1 LAPSKWPD
9 GVPLAALGRVTT
21 IQEVAVPTKRTF
33 DLVIIMLL
41 AWVPAKG
48 LAKMVAAR
56 HAASDEGITRTIA
69 HAAEVIL

>member
-1 LAPSKWPD
+1 M
-9 GVPLAALGRVTT
+9 
-21 IQEVAVPTKRTF
+21 PTRRTF

-41 AWVPAKG
+41 AWQPAKG

-56 HAASDEGITRTIA
+56 HASTDKGIAKDIA

>member
-1 LAPSKWPD
+1 M
-9 GVPLAALGRVTT
+9 
-21 IQEVAVPTKRTF
+21 PTKRTF

-56 HAASDEGITRTIA
+56 HAASDTGVTRTIA

>member
-1 LAPSKWPD
+1 M
-9 GVPLAALGRVTT
+9 
-21 IQEVAVPTKRTF
+21 PTKRTF

>member
-1 LAPSKWPD
+1 M
-9 GVPLAALGRVTT
+9 
-21 IQEVAVPTKRTF
+21 PTKRTF

-56 HAASDEGITRTIA
+56 HASQDTGIAKTVA

>member
-1 LAPSKWPD
+1 MVLR
-9 GVPLAALGRVTT
+9 AALTRLSSGTMGKAASDRGGT
-21 IQEVAVPTKRTF
+21 VPTKRTF

-56 HAASDEGITRTIA
+56 HAATDTGVTRTIA